1 MDADANT
8 LFLSPYEAEAY
19 VEGLQEF
26 PLEEIGSSE
35 WIKQHEKIEKLNL
48 QAHQSAQAHADEYIM
63 EACLT
68 FDKIETLLKELLNI
82 EGWKE
87 FAFPKMKEAV
97 AKNSHLKA
105 YFCLYHECVLLNL
118 FEVFLYHE
126 HVCEALGES
135 LIEII
140 DYCMR
145 KIMVLLGRSKAETAY
160 PHRLAKDIA
169 AEISTRTD
177 VDELDRNVTDINFK
191 LGISAVA
198 CIRYI
203 AEHAGKLHVGV
214 ITRLLDTHDVVI
226 SLVPLIEYPPWTHR
240 TDEGKWKKY
249 IGNKWES
256 CEPENLM
263 KLTKTE
269 GQVWICLYWLMC
281 DGEARKRYHFN
292 SFRKEQVLRVR
303 KYLNDVMLDQLP
315 ILADVQR
322 YMDELT
328 IMQAPPATHSKNAL
342 LMESVPVF
350 RDRLEKR
357 RDWADI
363 AAKQI
368 LLFAETPDK
377 DDGDIRRLADIYQ
390 MEGIEGVMGEK
401 PMPKEQ
407 GELVICNFMALEIDG
422 TEKEAAGLDM
432 VPDKNVEE
440 KITPTPKGDFIR
452 QKLKIGTA
460 SEEKKK
466 KDGTSATPLPP
477 DGRLQV
483 ELIYTNGTRIEH
495 SSSFL
500 ELPSL
505 SYTCRSPAE
514 LVGKVLI
521 DVPSDDPALPASIW
535 RQLGSLEMDE
545 AILQVQLVRMA
556 QVSAKNSDSAD
567 PNVKLARSIHCY
579 TIGTVFVSTKKIDG
593 PDLKFAGDSSLF
605 DTINPPLETK

>member
-1 MDADANT
+1 MDADAQT

-19 VEGLQEF
+19 VEGIQEF
-26 PLEEIGSSE
+26 PLEEIGSSD
-35 WIKQHEKIEKLNL
+35 WMKQHERIEKLNL

-68 FDKIETLLKELLNI
+68 FDKVETLLKELLNI

-87 FAFPKMKEAV
+87 FAFPKMKEAI

-135 LIEII
+135 LIEVI

-145 KIMVLLGRSKAETAY
+145 KIMILLGRSKDEIAY
-160 PHRLAKDIA
+160 AHRKAKDVA
-169 AEISTRTD
+169 ADIGSRTD
-177 VDELDRNVTDINFK
+177 VDELNRNVSDINFK

-203 AEHAGKLHVGV
+203 AEHSGKLHVSV
-214 ITRLLDTHDVVI
+214 MTRLLDTHDVII

-240 TDEGKWKKY
+240 TEEGKWKKY

-256 CEPENLM
+256 CEPEDLM

-269 GQVWICLYWLMC
+269 GQIWICLYWLMC

-303 KYLNDVMLDQLP
+303 KYLNDIMLDQLP

-328 IMQAPPATHSKNAL
+328 IMQAPPATQAKNAL
-342 LMESVPVF
+342 LMETVPMF

-357 RDWADI
+357 RDWKDI
-363 AAKQI
+363 AAKQVI
-368 LLFAETPDK
+368 AFAKVTDK
-377 DDGDIRRLADIYQ
+377 DDMDVRRLADIYQ
-390 MEGIEGVMGEK
+390 MDGIESVMGEK

-407 GELVICNFMALEIDG
+407 GELIICNFKALQIDG
-422 TEKEAAGLDM
+422 TEAGDASVDM
-432 VPDKNVEE
+432 VPNPDEGQKV
-440 KITPTPKGDFIR
+440 TPTPKGDFIR
-452 QKLKIGTA
+452 QKLMIGQA
-460 SEEKKK
+460 SAEKKK
-466 KDGTSATPLPP
+466 EAGLDVVPVPP

-483 ELIYTNGTRIEH
+483 EMIYTNGTRIEH
-495 SSSFL
+495 SSAFL
-500 ELPSL
+500 ELPQYK
-505 SYTCRSPAE
+505 YTCRSPAE
-514 LVGKVLI
+514 LAGKVPI
-521 DVPSDDPALPASIW
+521 DVPTDDKELPPSVW
-535 RQLGSLEMDE
+535 RQLGSLETDQ
-545 AILQVQLVRMA
+545 AILQVQLVRMP
-556 QVSAKNSDSAD
+556 QVSAKYSSPAD
-567 PNVKLARSIHCY
+567 PSAKLVRSIQCY
-579 TIGTVFVSTKKIDG
+579 SIGTVFVSTKKVEELDM
-593 PDLKFAGDSSLF
+593 KFAGDSSIF
-605 DTINPPLETK
+605 ETVNPPLETA